1 MSDTIFKSV
10 THQASSNG
18 AKKSPPLSSSPL
30 NGDKQL
36 LKISR
41 NTQGTQ
47 SQLHESAPF
56 TCWCLVS
63 FQSSRSDRP

>member
-10 THQASSNG
+10 THQALSNR

-30 NGDKQL
+30 NRDKQL

-41 NTQGTQ
+41 NTQGRTAG
-47 SQLHESAPF
+47 SKNRLLS
-56 TCWCLVS
+56 TC
-63 FQSSRSDRP
+63 